1 MRDFDVM
8 ERELRDSAKYPTVAF
23 VENPLDQSE
32 IATVNAYHSAAITD
46 VLHELDWDV
55 FVILSEESLEHSH
68 MANALK
74 KRAISK
80 SLCLI
85 AHIQFEPDNFWK
97 IQDQLSRHEGLPVV
111 LISSQVSRKKAFDWL
126 KKEKSLFKWVISV
139 VNEERIDVDTNDFP
153 WGSILIDSS
162 AKWNDH
168 FFNDLVDSVNSPRID
183 NDRSSWYR
191 DLWRLRFDCYLRP
204 SDRRFS
210 NADTACPST
219 APASDLEHVTRSA
232 SYVIASVDSI
242 LHGAHEQYMQLCPEA
257 SGICDAFGAL
267 LLKRPRFTTD
277 VIFQYQLHEIEFRSG
292 GTFLPTL
299 LVYNVQR
306 GKIIEF
312 CGGNFTKPVSAGTRS
327 WKLSTIA
334 PPRGTHSDKPHRRT
348 GRYSILIPVEDS
360 SEPLNRSVLDIEIER
375 EVGQYFKS
383 SLDMNVTSVRLYS
396 SSGDEISQMP
406 LVQCPYPCKCQ
417 GDNAS
422 AGAALGLLPEDTH
435 WATRGEFKEEL
446 WAIIVVCIAGVG
458 AVTSIILG
466 IYVVYKICKGALAR
480 RYVGLGLLLL
490 LSFLMLYTAVVPFV
504 FTPNEGVCG
513 VRFLFTGLCHA
524 LCYSVVLVKLMTLQ
538 SYKMIGLG
546 GEVSGLNQML
556 TVFFMVAV
564 QVAIGVQWW
573 TYNTP
578 TYRTELDIVAG
589 TLKYAC
595 NFDRE
600 DFAMYFSYD
609 MFLLLIC
616 SLYSIAVRNEKKNLG
631 EAKLLLAFCWLS
643 MFIWA
648 AWLLCLFFLDR
659 KYADAIICAGL
670 LAEATSGILIV
681 FIPKVRQVARLRY
694 DLSQKGPFRNGYSVD
709 TDFLYERPY
718 SLPGTLTSTY
728 SAKVNYP
735 KTFSNFD
742 SEMNY

>member
-306 GKIIEF
+306 GKII
-312 CGGNFTKPVSAGTRS
+312 
-327 WKLSTIA
+327 
-334 PPRGTHSDKPHRRT
+334 
-348 GRYSILIPVEDS
+348 
-360 SEPLNRSVLDIEIER
+360 